1 MENIDV
7 SKKTVYVVDLMALI
21 QVVTGIPETMGELSF
36 KLV

>member
-21 QVVTGIPETMGELSF
+21 QVVTGIRETLGELSF